1 MTKRAML
8 FPGQGA
14 QYPGMGKAFSETFPE
29 AEKLFDRAN
38 EVLGFDLK
46 GICFNG
52 TEEEVNRTDICQPGI
67 LTTSLAILEVLKSR
81 SGLKAAQFH
90 ATAGLS
96 LGEYTALVFAGT
108 LDFEDAVDLVSKRGR
123 FMQEDSD
130 KHPSGMMT
138 LIGAGSK
145 EVDGLVAKASSAGVL
160 VAANFLA
167 PKQVAISGALEALDA
182 AEGMLKEFGIKRGIR
197 LKVAG
202 AFHSPFMQEG
212 CEKLKAELEKKTFR
226 APKIP
231 FSSNVSGAF
240 SDDPDEIKA
249 YLSKQV
255 TSPVL
260 WSDTLHLF
268 AENGID
274 TFFEPGPGKVL
285 TGIVRKIDRSLGIFN
300 LDDPQEVEV
309 FMQGIAE
316 G

>member
-14 QYPGMGKAFSETFPE
+14 QYPGMGKTFCETFPE
-29 AEKLFDRAN
+29 ADRLFDRAN

-52 TEEEVNRTDICQPGI
+52 SEEEVNRTDICQPGI
-67 LTTSLAILEVLKSR
+67 LTTSLAILEVLKER
-81 SGLKAAQFH
+81 SGLEAKQFQG
-90 ATAGLS
+90 TAGLS

-123 FMQEDSD
+123 FMQEDSE

-145 EVDGLVAKASSAGVL
+145 EVDGLVEKASSAGVL

-167 PKQVAISGALEALDA
+167 PRQVAISGALEALDA
-182 AEGMLKEFGIKRGIR
+182 AERLLKEFGIKRGIR

-212 CEKLKAELEKKTFR
+212 CDKLKAELEQKTFR

-231 FSSNVSGAF
+231 FASNVSGAF
-240 SDDPDEIKA
+240 AKDPEEIKA

-260 WSDTLHLF
+260 WSDTMHLF
-268 AENGID
+268 AESGVGA
-274 TFFEPGPGKVL
+274 FFEPGPGKVL
-285 TGIVRKIDRSLGIFN
+285 TGIIKKVDRSLGTFN
-300 LDDPQEVEV
+300 LDDPQDVEA
-309 FMQGIAE
+309 FMKGISE